1 MKKLALVVAALL
13 LVVGPALG
21 QEVREFTVGDKAVG
35 WFTNLTGT
43 AVTGFHLE
51 FDQPVTILYKVEVG
65 GLVENLGA
73 AEGIEFD
80 FAGELVAYGLVE
92 LHWQPATAKVALFQ
106 WLTDGRPAGKPY
118 FATLPAFLK
127 LLVNGLVMLR
137 EQGPEQFQALLE
149 AFFAANP
156 ELQGTLAEAGIPP
169 EMLIASLM
177 TAPPEGIMNLLMTL
191 VEGFGITTVEDF
203 MAAMDLTPIL
213 QALGL

>member
-1 MKKLALVVAALL
+1 VKKLALVVAALL
-13 LVVGPALG
+13 LVAGPALG
-21 QEVREFTVGDKAVG
+21 QQVREFTVGDKAVG
-35 WFTNLTGT
+35 WFANLTGA

-106 WLTDGRPAGKPY
+106 WLAAGRPAGQPY

-127 LLVNGLVMLR
+127 LLVNGLVLLR
-137 EQGPEQFQALLE
+137 EQGPEQFQALLQ

-177 TAPPEGIMNLLMTL
+177 TAPPEGIMNLLLTL
-191 VEGFGITTVEDF
+191 VEGFGIKSVEEF
-203 MAAMDLTPIL
+203 MAAMDLTSL
-213 QALGL
+213 LEALGL

>member
-1 MKKLALVVAALL
+1 VKKLALVVAALL
-13 LVVGPALG
+13 LVVGPVLG

-127 LLVNGLVMLR
+127 VLVNGLVMLR

-191 VEGFGITTVEDF
+191 VEGFGIKTVEEF

>member
-1 MKKLALVVAALL
+1 VKKLALVVAALL
-13 LVVGPALG
+13 LVVGPVLG

-106 WLTDGRPAGKPY
+106 WLMDGRPAGKPY

-127 LLVNGLVMLR
+127 VLVNGLVMLR

-191 VEGFGITTVEDF
+191 VEGFGIKTVEEF